1 MSQKKNPG
9 WRRRSLRE
17 LASDESGE
25 IPVGPLLMIG
35 LIVIPLVIGL
45 ITFGEE
51 LSGFLREQWDQ
62 VGNSSGA
69 ITF

>member
-1 MSQKKNPG
+1 MTQKNTSS

-25 IPVGPLLMIG
+25 IPVGPLLVIG

-51 LSGFLREQWDQ
+51 LSAFLRGQWDL
-62 VGNSSGA
+62 VGNSAGP

>member
-1 MSQKKNPG
+1 MNENASIWKA
-9 WRRRSLRE
+9 RSLRE
-17 LASDESGE
+17 LAGDESGE
-25 IPVGPLLMIG
+25 IPVGPLLVIG
-35 LIVIPLVIGL
+35 LIVIPMVIGL

-62 VGNSSGA
+62 VGNSAGP